1 MKRVLLATVL
11 VVSVCFAQAA
21 YAYTFEGSDWLF
33 SLHGTLTTPLG
44 SDPVNVN
51 NQPLTITQ
59 SSVSDI
65 VIPLTISGIPVSVP
79 GTVSG
84 THLVGHVVDTTHYDA
99 GSNIWVRDLTVHLEG
114 DATGINPLVVGAY
127 GARVYEV
134 TGNPSPTSYITAKL
148 YLNDVVYIGDAVISI
163 NDWQMLRPVPEPS
176 GLLVLGAG
184 LASLA
189 CKRRRRTS

>member
-1 MKRVLLATVL
+1 MKRLLLATVF
-11 VVSVCFAQAA
+11 VIGICFAQAA

-44 SDPVNVN
+44 SDPVNVDN
-51 NQPLTITQ
+51 EPITITQ
-59 SSVSDI
+59 TSVAE
-65 VIPLTISGIPVSVP
+65 VVLPLTISGIPISVP

-84 THLVGHVVDTTHYDA
+84 THLVAHVVDPTHYDA

-114 DATGINPLVVGAY
+114 DATGINALVVGGY

-134 TGNPSPTSYITAKL
+134 TGIPSPTSYITAKL
-148 YLNDVVYIGDAVISI
+148 YLNDVVYVGDAVISI
-163 NDWQMLRPVPEPS
+163 NDWQLLRPVPEPS
-176 GLLVLGAG
+176 GFLILGAG

-189 CKRRRRTS
+189 WKRRRRAP

>member
-1 MKRVLLATVL
+1 MKRLFLAA
-11 VVSVCFAQAA
+11 VVVASFCVAQSAH
-21 YAYTFEGSDWLF
+21 AYTFAGSDWLF

-51 NQPLTITQ
+51 NAPATITQ
-59 SSVSDI
+59 SSVTDI
-65 VIPLTISGIPVSVP
+65 VLPLTISGIPVNVP

-84 THLVGHVVDTTHYDA
+84 THLVAHLVDPTHYDV
-99 GSNIWVRDLTVHLEG
+99 GSNIWVRNLTIHLEG
-114 DATGINPLVVGAY
+114 DATGINPLVVGSY

-134 TGNPSPTSYITAKL
+134 TGNPSPTSHITAKL
-148 YLNDVVYIGDAVISI
+148 YLNDLVYIGDAVISI
-163 NDWQMLRPVPEPS
+163 NDWQLLRPVPEPS

-189 CKRRRRTS
+189 YKRRRRAS